1 MLILFVFFPSSIA
14 GSWGPCAQRLSSAV
28 CLWEVEGS
36 ADVDGGP
43 GFPGSHG
50 DGGHGDCAT
59 AARVYPGHVRMR
71 QQQMVKTSPETR
83 DANLLMIPQ
92 RKELPYFLNT
102 HFLLLPQTHLFQSL
116 RRGRE
121 EIYLDW
127 KKRLFKKE
135 LNVVMWSFCNGKRV
149 WNRHLK
155 GPSSV
160 YTECSY

>member
-1 MLILFVFFPSSIA
+1 MLILFVFFPFSIA

-102 HFLLLPQTHLFQSL
+102 LSFASSNTRFSKFETGQRGNLL
-116 RRGRE
+116 
-121 EIYLDW
+121 
-127 KKRLFKKE
+127 RLKKE
-135 LNVVMWSFCNGKRV
+135 TL
-149 WNRHLK
+149 
-155 GPSSV
+155 
-160 YTECSY
+160 